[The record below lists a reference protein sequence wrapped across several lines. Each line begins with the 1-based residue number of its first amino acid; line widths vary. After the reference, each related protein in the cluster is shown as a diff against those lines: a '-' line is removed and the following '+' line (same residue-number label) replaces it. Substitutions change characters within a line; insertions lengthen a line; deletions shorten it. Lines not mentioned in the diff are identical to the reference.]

1 MSICSDTNPY
11 DSVEYNPCIRKGKHK
26 PKHKKQKKYEAK
38 IQKINLNQPKRH
50 KLANNCDTVYNSKEL
65 FNELVSILKHGKVL
79 EWNDDYDLLYTQVFK
94 LNNDKE
100 LEENYNN
107 IQRQLEEIRQ
117 DELEDMYEEAEMRC
131 YRYRY
136 RRWWF

>member
-1 MSICSDTNPY
+1 MSICSDTNSY

-26 PKHKKQKKYEAK
+26 PKHKKQKNYQAK
-38 IQKINLNQPKRH
+38 IQKINLIRPKRH
-50 KLANNCDTVYNSKEL
+50 KLVDNCDTIYNSKEL
-65 FNELVSILKHGKVL
+65 FNELVSILKRGKVL

-94 LNNDKE
+94 LKDDKE
-100 LEENYNN
+100 FEDNYNN

-117 DELEDMYEEAEMRC
+117 EELEDMYEEAEMRY